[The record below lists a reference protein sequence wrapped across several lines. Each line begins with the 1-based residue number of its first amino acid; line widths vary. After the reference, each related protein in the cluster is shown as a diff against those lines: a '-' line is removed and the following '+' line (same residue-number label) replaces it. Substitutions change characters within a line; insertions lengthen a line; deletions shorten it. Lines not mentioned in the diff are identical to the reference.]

1 MGTTVNLVGESVTPN
16 GFDMQPEHGTLHM
29 TAEQAG
35 RIGEYF
41 ADVECP
47 YRPSGAFVLVQERTT
62 PKKTKT
68 GIYMPD
74 STRDLDK
81 TVQSV
86 GKIVAFGPTAHLD
99 DLTGEALPGWPW
111 WPVGAFVLLPRH
123 TSTRYEV
130 GAAVFR
136 LVQVRE
142 IFAEIT
148 DADQV
153 LR

>member
-1 MGTTVNLVGESVTPN
+1 MGTMVNLLGEPTTGNGTMPAGINMTPA
-16 GFDMQPEHGTLHM
+16 Q
-29 TAEQAG
+29 AE

-41 ADVECP
+41 ADVPCP
-47 YRPSGAFVLVQERTT
+47 YQPSGAFVLVQERTT
-62 PKKTKT
+62 PKRTKS
-68 GIYMPD
+68 GIYIAD
-74 STRDLDK
+74 TTRDLDK

-99 DLTGEALPGWPW
+99 DLTGDPLPGWPW
-111 WPVGAFVLLPRH
+111 WPLGAYVLLPRH

-130 GAAVFR
+130 GDAVFR

-142 IFAEIT
+142 IFAKIT

>member
-1 MGTTVNLVGESVTPN
+1 MP
-16 GFDMQPEHGTLHM
+16 LHM
-29 TAEQAG
+29 TPDLAA
-35 RIGEYF
+35 RIGDYF
-41 ADVECP
+41 ADVPCP
-47 YRPSGAFVLVQERTT
+47 YRPSGAYVLVQERTT
-62 PKKTKT
+62 PKKTRG
-68 GIYMPD
+68 GIYMAD

-81 TVQSV
+81 TIQSV

-99 DLTGEALPGWPW
+99 DLSGEPLPGWPW
-111 WPVGAFVLLPRH
+111 WHEGAYILLPRH
-123 TSTRYEV
+123 TSTRFEV
-130 GAAVFR
+130 DGAVFR

>member
-1 MGTTVNLVGESVTPN
+1 MTEATMLHPDAGN
-16 GFDMQPEHGTLHM
+16 GAARIHM
-29 TAEQAG
+29 TPGQAE
-35 RIGEYF
+35 RISDYF
-41 ADVECP
+41 ADVPCP
-47 YRPSGAFVLVQERTT
+47 YQPSGAFVLVQERTT
-62 PKKTKT
+62 PTKTKS
-68 GIYMPD
+68 GIYLAD

-81 TVQSV
+81 TIQSV
-86 GKIVAFGPTAHLD
+86 GKVVAFGPTAHLD
-99 DLTGEALPGWPW
+99 DLTGEPLPGWPW
-111 WPVGAFVLLPRH
+111 WEVGAFVLLPRH

-130 GAAVFR
+130 GGAVFR